1 MKELLA
7 EVRLPDGAML
17 VTCSSHED
25 RCRGFGFR
33 AGDWSPGEVVLFHY
47 DDDNSIREENH
58 RRMESAFRKTGCRL
72 TVLQFTE
79 TDAVASLRHNLR
91 ELRDAV
97 RRCGDEAVV
106 IDISVFTKRHLL
118 MMLRWLDDSGLWDRL
133 YVVYSEPDDYV
144 VSEFVP
150 LSFGLRSLQPTPG
163 FSACPDISRPVHL
176 MMFLGYEG
184 DRALAVYE
192 QIQPLKTTL
201 AVPDPPYRPEWTGR
215 TERFNRDLLVLAG
228 PQAVRKVDALDPDDA
243 SATLAEVLGGARRG
257 DFAKIVCPLGTKP
270 QTLGIYDYVRQ
281 ADDPPAIVY
290 AGPLRH
296 NHTFYSTG
304 FGETWVLQTPGDQ

>member
-1 MKELLA
+1 MKRLLGQ
-7 EVRLPDGAML
+7 VRLPDGAVL

-25 RCRGFGFR
+25 RCRGFGSR
-33 AGDWSPGEVVLFHY
+33 AGGWSPGEVVLFHY
-47 DDDNSIREENH
+47 DDDNPLREENH
-58 RRMESAFRKTGCRL
+58 RRMESAFRETGCRL

-79 TDAVASLRHNLR
+79 TDAVASLRDNLQ
-91 ELRDAV
+91 ELRGAV
-97 RRCGDEAVV
+97 HRCGGEAVV

-118 MMLRWLDDSGLWDRL
+118 MMLRWLDDSGLWDGL

-228 PQAVRKVDALDPDDA
+228 PQAVRRVDALDPDDA
-243 SATLAEVLGGARRG
+243 RATLADVLGGSQRG

-281 ADDPPAIVY
+281 ADDPPAIMY

-304 FGETWVLQTPGDQ
+304 FGETWVLQAPGDQ